1 MDLNYTPYN
10 IVSPSCVMAPGAP
23 AEIEPEE
30 DEAPSAYVVRVS
42 AELDNCR
49 NVYIDARNEAESWA
63 ECGLIGPFGCMRL
76 KTRETCHGTV
86 AAWSG
91 DSVGVDWHPE
101 LEALCDRAKA
111 AVERY
116 FKGKS
121 ADWWR
126 RIRSSVLRSPGLG
139 TLLSVRLPRRKGY
152 IVRARV
158 ELVEPSR

>member
-30 DEAPSAYVVRVS
+30 DDYPSLYIVRV
-42 AELDNCR
+42 
-49 NVYIDARNEAESWA
+49 YIHYPNEVASFHECALVES
-63 ECGLIGPFGCMRL
+63 FGRVRL
-76 KTRETCHGTV
+76 KTRRTLHGQE

-91 DSVGVDWHPE
+91 DCNGLVDDHPE
-101 LEALCDRAKA
+101 LETLCDRAKA

-121 ADWWR
+121 AAWWK
-126 RIRSSVLRSPGLG
+126 RIRTSILRYFGLAAD
-139 TLLSVRLPRRKGY
+139 LSVRMPRRKGY
-152 IVRARV
+152 IVLARV
-158 ELVEPSR
+158 ELVTSIR